1 MENLINLTPH
11 VLNIVTETG
20 AIVSVEP
27 SGTIARCAVTSTP
40 VRILPNGVTCY
51 KTVYGEVTGL
61 PAEQE
66 GTIYVVSGLVRGAV
80 PDRLDVAS
88 PGELIRNEEGQPV
101 GCNGLSI
108 NG

>member
-1 MENLINLTPH
+1 MDQLINLTPH
-11 VLNIVTETG
+11 KLNIVTENGT
-20 AIVSVEP
+20 VTVEP
-27 SGTIARCAVTSTP
+27 SGTIARCSVTNTP
-40 VRILPNGVTCY
+40 VRILPNGVTLY
-51 KTVYGEVTGL
+51 RTVYGEVTGL
-61 PAEQE
+61 PEEQE

-80 PDRLDVAS
+80 PTRLDVAS

>member
-1 MENLINLTPH
+1 MENLVNLTPH
-11 VLNIVTETG
+11 ILNIVTESG
-20 AIVSVEP
+20 AIISVEP
-27 SGTIARCAVTSTP
+27 SGEVARCSVTNTP

-61 PAEQE
+61 PEEQE
-66 GTIYVVSGLVRGAV
+66 GVIYVVSGLVRGAV
-80 PDRLDVAS
+80 PTRLDVAS